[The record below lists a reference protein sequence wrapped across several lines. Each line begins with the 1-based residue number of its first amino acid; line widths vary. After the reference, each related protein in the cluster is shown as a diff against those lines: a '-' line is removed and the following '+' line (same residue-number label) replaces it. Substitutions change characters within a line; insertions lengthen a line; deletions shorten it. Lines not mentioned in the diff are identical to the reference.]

1 MPQKRSSALCYNPPQ
16 PALISEL
23 MSEPSTPLMRQYAAV
38 KKEHPTAL
46 LFFRLGDFYELFFDD
61 AVVAAKELQITLTSR
76 NKEKGIAVPMCGV
89 PYHAAEGYI
98 GKLIRKGFK
107 VAICEQ
113 MEAPSAAKKLVRREV
128 TRVVTPGTAAD
139 SSLGSDENNFLAA
152 LAQVADRSGE
162 ERVGFAA
169 LDLSTGEFRATEFSG
184 EGALR
189 RVQEELEQ
197 LRPKELLYGSAA
209 PLFESSGARGESQP
223 SFARP
228 GGRGRPSLHNPVPRA
243 AGATCTETPLD
254 DWIFSPDHSIPL
266 LENHF
271 GVLSLEGFGLA
282 GRTAAAAAAGAILY
296 YVRSTQRG
304 TLDHV
309 DRIGWYERQSCLV
322 LDAVTVR
329 NLELIEP
336 LFAGADAG
344 ITLLRSMDAAVTPM
358 GKRLLRAWLLR
369 PSLELNEIQARQD
382 AVEAGVKE
390 TVAREELRRAMDGV
404 LDLERLLSRVT
415 LETANPRDVLALAAS
430 LGRIPAVRVA
440 LGRLAA
446 ERLKTLHSS
455 LDELSD
461 VRSRIETTIVPE
473 PPLSFGDG
481 GVIAAGKDRDLDE
494 LRELSRNS
502 KQVLAQIEQRE
513 RGRTGISSLKVK
525 FNSIFGYYLE
535 VSKANLHLVPQDYD
549 RKQTLVGAE
558 RFTTPEL
565 KEYEVKILDAQ
576 EKIVEIERRLFTELR
591 PAIAAEAKRIRQA
604 ALVLAEVDVLASL
617 AHIAALRNYC
627 RPIFVESGEGSEIE
641 IIEGRHPVI
650 EQQEM
655 AGGSERFVPNDLYL
669 NGSTHNIMLLTGPNM
684 GGKSTYLRQTALIV
698 ILAQMG
704 SFVPARAARLSVVD
718 RVFTRIGA
726 SDNLARGRST
736 FMVEMTETA
745 AILHTATARS
755 LILLDEVGRGTS
767 TYDGLAIAWA
777 AVEYLHARVRAKTL
791 FATHYFE
798 LTELADQLAGVKN
811 YHVSVKE
818 TGGGIAFL
826 RKVEPGP
833 ADRSYGIE
841 VAKLAGLPNEVV
853 VRAREVLVEHE
864 FAEQQATAHLSP
876 GASPPSTQL
885 TIFTPLSQPVLDK
898 LREVDLNRITPL
910 EALNL
915 LAELKRQTD

>member
-1 MPQKRSSALCYNPPQ
+1 MT
-16 PALISEL
+16 
-23 MSEPSTPLMRQYAAV
+23 EPSTPLMRQYAAV

-61 AVVAAKELQITLTSR
+61 AIVASKELQITLTSR

-89 PYHAAEGYI
+89 PHHAAEGYI

-113 MEAPSAAKKLVRREV
+113 MEDARLARKQLGTKLVRREV

-139 SSLGSDENNFLAA
+139 SLLGSEENNFLAA
-152 LAQVADRSGE
+152 LAQVG

-184 EGALR
+184 EGAMR

-209 PLFESSGARGESQP
+209 PLFDAKFDNKTSRALPTQP
-223 SFARP
+223 PTQAP
-228 GGRGRPSLHNPVPRA
+228 QPRA
-243 AGATCTETPLD
+243 PGATCAETPLD
-254 DWIFSPDHSIPL
+254 DWIFAPDHAIPL

-304 TLDHV
+304 SLDHV
-309 DRIGWYERQSCLV
+309 DRIGWYERQNCLV
-322 LDAVTVR
+322 LDVVTVR

-336 LFAGADAG
+336 LFAGTDAG
-344 ITLLRSMDAAVTPM
+344 VTLFRSIDAAVTPM

-369 PSLELNEIQARQD
+369 PSLDLIEINARLD
-382 AVEAGVKE
+382 AVEAGVKD
-390 TVAREELRRAMDGV
+390 TIAREELRRALDGV

-430 LGRIPAVRVA
+430 LAKIPEIKAAV
-440 LGRLAA
+440 GRLCA
-446 ERLKTLHSS
+446 ERLNILHGS

-461 VRSRIETTIVPE
+461 VRGRIEKTIVPE
-473 PPLSFGDG
+473 PPLSFADG
-481 GVIAAGKDRDLDE
+481 GVIAASVNRDLDE

-513 RGRTGISSLKVK
+513 RGRTGITSLKVK
-525 FNSIFGYYLE
+525 FNSIFGYYIE
-535 VSKANLHLVPQDYD
+535 VSKPNLHLVPQDYE

-565 KEYEVKILDAQ
+565 KEYEAKILDAQ

-591 PAIAAEAKRIRQA
+591 TAIASEAKRIRQT
-604 ALVLAEVDVLASL
+604 ALALAEVDVLASL
-617 AHIAALRNYC
+617 AHTAALRNYC
-627 RPIFVESGEGSEIE
+627 RPRFVSSTGKASAQEDVDDLEIV
-641 IIEGRHPVI
+641 EGRHPVI

-669 NGSTHNIMLLTGPNM
+669 NSSSHAILLLTGPNM

-704 SFVPARAARLSVVD
+704 SFVPARSARLSVID

-777 AVEYLHARVRAKTL
+777 AIEYLHARVRAKTL

-798 LTELADQLAGVKN
+798 LTELAEQLAGVKN
-811 YHVSVKE
+811 YQVSVKE

-826 RKVEPGP
+826 RKVEPGA

-841 VAKLAGLPNEVV
+841 VAKLAGLPNEVIT
-853 VRAREVLVEHE
+853 RAREVLAEHE
-864 FAEQQATAHLSP
+864 SVERLATGHLSP
-876 GASPPSTQL
+876 GASPPAAQL
-885 TIFTPLSQPVLDK
+885 TIFTPISQPVLEK
-898 LREVDLNRITPL
+898 LREVDLNRLTPL

-915 LAELKRQTD
+915 LAELKRQIE

>member
-1 MPQKRSSALCYNPPQ
+1 MT
-16 PALISEL
+16 
-23 MSEPSTPLMRQYAAV
+23 EPSTPLMRQYSAV

-61 AVVAAKELQITLTSR
+61 AVVASKELQITLTSR

-89 PYHAAEGYI
+89 PHHAAEGYI
-98 GKLIRKGFK
+98 AKLIRKGFK

-113 MEAPSAAKKLVRREV
+113 VEDPRFAKKLVRREV

-139 SSLGSDENNFLAA
+139 SSLGSEENNFLAA
-152 LAQVADRSGE
+152 VGE
-162 ERVGFAA
+162 VGDRVGFAA

-184 EGALR
+184 ENAAR

-197 LRPKELLYGSAA
+197 LRPKELLYASSA
-209 PLFESSGARGESQP
+209 PLFESQATSRAPQP
-223 SFARP
+223 RKP
-228 GGRGRPSLHNPVPRA
+228 GG
-243 AGATCTETPLD
+243 TCAETPLD
-254 DWIFSPDHSIPL
+254 DWIFAPDHAIPL

-282 GRTAAAAAAGAILY
+282 GRAAAAAAAGAILY
-296 YVRSTQRG
+296 YVQSTQRG

-309 DRIGWYERQSCLV
+309 DRIGWYERQNCLV
-322 LDAVTVR
+322 LDTVTVR

-336 LFAGADAG
+336 LFAGADTG
-344 ITLLRSMDAAVTPM
+344 VTLFRSIDAAVTPM
-358 GKRLLRAWLLR
+358 GKRLLRSWLLR
-369 PSLELNEIQARQD
+369 PSLDREDINSRLD
-382 AVEAGVKE
+382 AVEAGVKD
-390 TVAREELRRAMDGV
+390 TIAREELRRALDGV

-430 LGRIPAVRVA
+430 LAKIPAVKA
-440 LGRLAA
+440 ASGRFTSA
-446 ERLKTLHSS
+446 RLQSLHHS
-455 LDELSD
+455 LDELAD
-461 VRSRIETTIVPE
+461 LRELIQRTIIPE
-473 PPLSFGDG
+473 PPLSFADG
-481 GVIAAGKDRDLDE
+481 GVIAAGVDRDLDE

-513 RGRTGISSLKVK
+513 RGRTGITSLKVK
-525 FNSIFGYYLE
+525 FNSIFGYYIE
-535 VSKANLHLVPQDYD
+535 ISKPNLHLVPQDYD

-565 KEYEVKILDAQ
+565 KDYEAKILDAQ
-576 EKIVEIERRLFTELR
+576 EKIVEIERRLFTDLR
-591 PAIAAEAKRIRQA
+591 KSTAAEAKRIRQT
-604 ALVLAEVDVLASL
+604 ALALAEVDVLASL
-617 AHIAALRNYC
+617 AHIAVLRNYC
-627 RPIFVESGEGSEIE
+627 RPQFVDSADSAGGELE
-641 IIEGRHPVI
+641 IIQGRHPVI
-650 EQQEM
+650 EQQEL
-655 AGGSERFVPNDLYL
+655 AGASERFVPNDLYL
-669 NGSTHNIMLLTGPNM
+669 DSATHNILLLTGPNM

-704 SFVPARAARLSVVD
+704 SFVPANSARLSVVD

-755 LILLDEVGRGTS
+755 LILLDEIGRGTA

-777 AVEYLHARVRAKTL
+777 AIEYLHARVRAKTL

-798 LTELADQLAGVKN
+798 LTELAEQLTGVKN

-818 TGGGIAFL
+818 TGGGIVFL
-826 RKVEPGP
+826 RKVEPGA

-841 VAKLAGLPNEVV
+841 VAKLAGLPVEVIT
-853 VRAREVLVEHE
+853 RAREVLAEHE
-864 FAEQQATAHLSP
+864 LAERRLTDHLSP
-876 GASPPSTQL
+876 GTEPPPAQL

-898 LREVDLNRITPL
+898 LREVDLNRLTPL
-910 EALNL
+910 QALNL
-915 LAELKRQTD
+915 LAELKKEI

>member
-1 MPQKRSSALCYNPPQ
+1 MT
-16 PALISEL
+16 
-23 MSEPSTPLMRQYAAV
+23 EPSTPLMRQYAAV
-38 KKEHPTAL
+38 KKDHPTAL

-61 AVVAAKELQITLTSR
+61 AILASKELQITLTSR

-89 PYHAAEGYI
+89 PHHAAEGYI

-113 MEAPSAAKKLVRREV
+113 MEDAKLAKKLVRREV

-152 LAQVADRSGE
+152 LAQVG

-184 EGALR
+184 GSALR

-209 PLFESSGARGESQP
+209 PLFDSRTTRSQSP
-223 SFARP
+223 Q
-228 GGRGRPSLHNPVPRA
+228 PRA
-243 AGATCTETPLD
+243 SGATCTETPLD
-254 DWIFSPDHSIPL
+254 DWIFAPDHSIPL

-309 DRIGWYERQSCLV
+309 DRIGWYERQNCLV

-336 LFAGADAG
+336 LFAGTDAG
-344 ITLLRSMDAAVTPM
+344 ITLFRSIDAAVTSM

-369 PSLELNEIQARQD
+369 PSLDLEEINARLD
-382 AVEAGVKE
+382 AIEAGVKE
-390 TVAREELRRAMDGV
+390 TIAREELRRALDGV

-415 LETANPRDVLALAAS
+415 LETANPRDVLALASS
-430 LGRIPAVRVA
+430 LAKIPAIKAGV
-440 LGRLAA
+440 LRLAA
-446 ERLKTLHSS
+446 DRLKTLHGL

-461 VRSRIETTIVPE
+461 LRDRIEKTIVQE
-473 PPLSFGDG
+473 PPLSFADG
-481 GVIAAGKDRDLDE
+481 GIIAPGLDHDLDE

-513 RGRTGISSLKVK
+513 RGRTGIGSLKVK
-525 FNSIFGYYLE
+525 FNSIFGYYIE
-535 VSKANLHLVPQDYD
+535 VSKSNLHLVPQDYE

-565 KEYEVKILDAQ
+565 KEYEAKILDAQ

-591 PAIAAEAKRIRQA
+591 TAIAAEAKRIRQT
-604 ALVLAEVDVLASL
+604 ALALAEVDVLASL
-617 AHIAALRNYC
+617 AHVAALRNYC
-627 RPIFVESGEGSEIE
+627 RPNFIASVEGAAGDLEIV
-641 IIEGRHPVI
+641 EGRHPVI

-655 AGGSERFVPNDLYL
+655 AGGTDRFVPNDLYL
-669 NGSTHNIMLLTGPNM
+669 NSSTHTILLLTGPNM

-704 SFVPARAARLSVVD
+704 SFVPARSARLSVVD

-777 AVEYLHARVRAKTL
+777 AIEYLHARVRAKTL

-798 LTELADQLAGVKN
+798 LTELAEQLSGVKN

-826 RKVEPGP
+826 RKVEPGA

-841 VAKLAGLPNEVV
+841 VAKLAGLPNEVIT
-853 VRAREVLVEHE
+853 RAREVLVEHE
-864 FAEQQATAHLSP
+864 SAERELTGHLSP
-876 GASPPSTQL
+876 GASPPPTQL
-885 TIFTPLSQPVLDK
+885 TIFTPLSQPVLEK
-898 LREVDLNRITPL
+898 LREVDLNRLTPL
-910 EALNL
+910 DALNL
-915 LAELKRQTD
+915 LAELKKEI